1 MPARWMVLF
10 LAACAAL
17 PALAFERP
25 FPPQALRGT
34 MTPGYAP
41 DVTIDGKPRQ
51 LSPSSRIFN
60 QDNMIEMPAA
70 LRGKEIVV
78 NYTVDGMGYI
88 DRVWMLSGEEAAVK
102 RPTAAEAAGT
112 APAPVVRPPLAPPA
126 APATR

>member
-1 MPARWMVLF
+1 MFSRWIALF
-10 LAACAAL
+10 LAALMAV

-25 FPPQALRGT
+25 FPPAALRGK

-70 LRGKEIVV
+70 LRGSNIVV
-78 NYTVDGMGYI
+78 NYTVDGAGDI
-88 DRVWMLSGEEAAVK
+88 DRIWILTADEAALKV
-102 RPTAAEAAGT
+102 RTAAEVAA
-112 APAPVVRPPLAPPA
+112 A
-126 APATR
+126 AAAAK

>member
-1 MPARWMVLF
+1 MFSRSIALF
-10 LAACAAL
+10 LAALAAL

-25 FPPQALRGT
+25 FPPAALRGK

-60 QDNMIEMPAA
+60 QDNLIEMPAA
-70 LRGKEIVV
+70 LRGKDLVV

-88 DRVWMLSGEEAAVK
+88 DRIWILTGDEAAVK
-102 RPTAAEAAGT
+102 RPTAAELAGT
-112 APAPVVRPPLAPPA
+112 APAPAVRPPLAPVPA
-126 APATR
+126 PTTK